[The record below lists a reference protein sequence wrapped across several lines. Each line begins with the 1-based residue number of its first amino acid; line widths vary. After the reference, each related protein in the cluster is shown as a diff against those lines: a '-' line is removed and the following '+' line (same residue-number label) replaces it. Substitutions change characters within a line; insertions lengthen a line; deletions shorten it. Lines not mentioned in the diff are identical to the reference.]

1 MLTRFFSFT
10 TIRNIFNISGLLITV
25 PVLMFNRLIQLV
37 GKFNNGIRFLLCV
50 IDILYWKIKAVNF
63 MIDQC
68 NNLCKIII
76 QKRIQRIIK
85 CIMKE
90 NLLLLTDSLKS

>member
-1 MLTRFFSFT
+1 MLTSFFSFT

-25 PVLMFNRLIQLV
+25 PVLMFNRLIQLI